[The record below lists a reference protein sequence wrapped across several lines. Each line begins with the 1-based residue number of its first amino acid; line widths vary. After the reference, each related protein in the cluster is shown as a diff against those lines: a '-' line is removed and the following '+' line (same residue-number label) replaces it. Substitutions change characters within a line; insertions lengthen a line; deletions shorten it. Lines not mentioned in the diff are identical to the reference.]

1 LVASQANPATRPGEK
16 KAINRAYSEL
26 LAIAR
31 TTVTQSRAVT
41 KALHDSAAVAA
52 QRLQQQFADL
62 LPLVEQVI
70 AQTERRVLKG
80 ESVPAAEKV
89 VSLVEPH
96 TQIICRG
103 KAPPRDTEFGHKV
116 DYAEV
121 DGGLIIAWKVIA
133 TGNPPDES
141 WLVPALREHR
151 RLFHHA
157 PQVLAGDR
165 GFFSP
170 DNKRQARQMGV
181 KQFAVPQTGRLT
193 KQQRQR
199 EKQPWFKQGQRF
211 RNGIEGR
218 ISVVRRTVQLTR
230 CPNHGL
236 DGFERWIGWGIIVAN
251 LVVIA
256 RKIRRRHRGSKR

>member
-1 LVASQANPATRPGEK
+1 MTEALRDSSTAT
-16 KAINRAYSEL
+16 
-26 LAIAR
+26 
-31 TTVTQSRAVT
+31 
-41 KALHDSAAVAA
+41 A
-52 QRLQQQFADL
+52 QRLRQQFGEL
-62 LPLVEQVI
+62 MPLVEQVI
-70 AQTERRVLKG
+70 EQTERRVLKG
-80 ESVPAAEKV
+80 ESVPAADKI

-103 KAPPRDTEFGHKV
+103 KAPPHDTEFGHKV

-121 DGGLIIAWKVIA
+121 DGGLIIAWKIIA
-133 TGNPPDES
+133 VGNPPDEP
-141 WLVPALREHR
+141 WLLPALREHQ

-157 PQVLAGDR
+157 PHVLAGDR

-170 DNKRQARQMGV
+170 ANKRRARQAGV
-181 KQFAVPQTGRLT
+181 KQFAIPQPGHLT
-193 KQQRQR
+193 TRQRQR

-218 ISVVRRTVQLTR
+218 ISVVGRTVQLTR

-236 DGFERWIGWGIIVAN
+236 DGFERWVGWGVIVAN

-256 RKIRRRHRGSKR
+256 RKLHKRRRGSKHEAN

>member
-1 LVASQANPATRPGEK
+1 M
-16 KAINRAYSEL
+16 
-26 LAIAR
+26 AIAR
-31 TTVTQSRAVT
+31 ATVSQSHAVSD
-41 KALHDSAAVAA
+41 ALRESPAAAA
-52 QRLQQQFADL
+52 QRIREQFDEL
-62 LPLVEQVI
+62 RPLVEQVI

-89 VSLVEPH
+89 VRLVELH

-103 KAPPRDTEFGHKV
+103 KAPPHDTEFGHKV

-121 DGGLIIAWKVIA
+121 DGGLISAWQIIPV
-133 TGNPPDES
+133 GNPPDES
-141 WLVPALREHR
+141 WLVPALREHQ
-151 RLFHHA
+151 RLFRHA
-157 PQVLAGDR
+157 PHVLAGDR
-165 GFFSP
+165 AFFSP
-170 DNKRQARQMGV
+170 AHKRHARQAGV
-181 KQFAVPQTGRLT
+181 KQFAIPQSGRLT
-193 KQQRQR
+193 ARQRQR

-236 DGFERWIGWGIIVAN
+236 DGFERWIGWGIVVAN

-256 RKIRRRHRGSKR
+256 RKLHNRRRGSKRQAK

>member
-1 LVASQANPATRPGEK
+1 MNQ
-16 KAINRAYSEL
+16 AYSEL

-31 TTVTQSRAVT
+31 ATLTQSRAVT
-41 KALHDSAAVAA
+41 EDLRDSPAAPA
-52 QRLQQQFADL
+52 QRLRQQFSEL
-62 LPLVEQVI
+62 MPLVEQVI

-103 KAPPRDTEFGHKV
+103 KAPPHDTEFGHKV

-121 DGGLIIAWKVIA
+121 DGGLIIAWTIIA
-133 TGNPPDES
+133 VGNPPDEP
-141 WLVPALREHR
+141 WLLPALREHQ

-157 PQVLAGDR
+157 PHVLAGDR
-165 GFFSP
+165 AFFSP
-170 DNKRQARQMGV
+170 ANKRHARQAAV
-181 KQFAVPQTGRLT
+181 KQFAIPQPGRLT
-193 KQQRQR
+193 TQQRQR

-218 ISVVRRTVQLTR
+218 ISVVGRTVQLTR
-230 CPNHGL
+230 CPYHGL
-236 DGFERWIGWGIIVAN
+236 DGFERWVGWGIIVAN

-256 RKIRRRHRGSKR
+256 RKLHKRRRGPKHQTK

>member
-1 LVASQANPATRPGEK
+1 L
-16 KAINRAYSEL
+16 
-26 LAIAR
+26 
-31 TTVTQSRAVT
+31 TQSRTVT
-41 KALHDSAAVAA
+41 EALRDSPAAPA
-52 QRLQQQFADL
+52 QRLQQQFSEL
-62 LPLVEQVI
+62 MPLVEQVI

-103 KAPPRDTEFGHKV
+103 KAPPHDTEFGHKV

-121 DGGLIIAWKVIA
+121 DGGLIIAWNIIA
-133 TGNPPDES
+133 VGNPPDEP
-141 WLVPALREHR
+141 WLRPALHEHQ

-157 PQVLAGDR
+157 PHVLAGDHA
-165 GFFSP
+165 FFSP
-170 DNKRQARQMGV
+170 ANKRHARQAGV
-181 KQFAVPQTGRLT
+181 KQFAIPQPGRLT
-193 KQQRQR
+193 TQQRQR

-218 ISVVRRTVQLTR
+218 ISVVGRTVQLTR

-236 DGFERWIGWGIIVAN
+236 EGFERWVGWGIIVAN

-256 RKIRRRHRGSKR
+256 RKLHKRQRGSKHQTK

>member
-1 LVASQANPATRPGEK
+1 MT
-16 KAINRAYSEL
+16 
-26 LAIAR
+26 IAR
-31 TTVTQSRAVT
+31 TTVTQSRAVME
-41 KALHDSAAVAA
+41 ALREVSDAAAPRA
-52 QRLQQQFADL
+52 YQQFDEM

-70 AQTERRVLKG
+70 AQTERRVLHG

-103 KAPPRDTEFGHKV
+103 KAPPHDTEFGHKV

-121 DGGLIIAWKVIA
+121 DGGLISAWQVIA

-141 WLVPALREHR
+141 WLVPALCEHR

-157 PQVLAGDR
+157 PEVLAGDR

-181 KQFAVPQTGRLT
+181 KQFAIPQKGHLT
-193 KQQRQR
+193 SQQRQR
-199 EKQPWFKQGQRF
+199 EKQRWFKQGQRF

-218 ISVVRRTVQLTR
+218 ISVVRRTVQLIR

-236 DGFERWIGWGIIVAN
+236 DGFERWIDWGIIVAN

-256 RKIRRRHRGSKR
+256 RKLHNRRRDSKRQAK

>member
-1 LVASQANPATRPGEK
+1 
-16 KAINRAYSEL
+16 

-31 TTVTQSRAVT
+31 ATVSQSHAVSEVLR
-41 KALHDSAAVAA
+41 KSSAVSA
-52 QRLQQQFADL
+52 QRLRQQFDEL

-70 AQTERRVLKG
+70 VQTERRVLRG

-103 KAPPRDTEFGHKV
+103 KAPPHDTEFGHKV

-121 DGGLIIAWKVIA
+121 DGGLIIAWQVIA

-141 WLVPALREHR
+141 WLLPALREHQ

-157 PQVLAGDR
+157 PHVLAGDR

-181 KQFAVPQTGRLT
+181 KQFAIPQTGHLT
-193 KQQRQR
+193 TQERQR
-199 EKQPWFKQGQRF
+199 EEQPWFKKGQRF

-218 ISVVRRTVQLTR
+218 ISVVRRTVQLTC

-256 RKIRRRHRGSKR
+256 RKLHNRRRGSKRQAK

>member
-1 LVASQANPATRPGEK
+1 MSQ
-16 KAINRAYSEL
+16 SH
-26 LAIAR
+26 
-31 TTVTQSRAVT
+31 AVT
-41 KALHDSAAVAA
+41 EALREVSAVSA
-52 QRLQQQFADL
+52 QRLRQQFDDW
-62 LPLVEQVI
+62 LPLVEQVM

-103 KAPPRDTEFGHKV
+103 KAPPHDTEFGHKV

-121 DGGLIIAWKVIA
+121 DGGLLIAWQGMA

-141 WLVPALREHR
+141 WLLPALREHQ

-157 PQVLAGDR
+157 PHVLAGDR

-170 DNKRQARQMGV
+170 DNRRQARQLGV
-181 KQFAVPQTGRLT
+181 KQFAIPQTGRLT
-193 KQQRQR
+193 ARERQR

-230 CPNHGL
+230 CPHHGL

-256 RKIRRRHRGSKR
+256 RKLHNRRRGSKRQAK

>member
-1 LVASQANPATRPGEK
+1 MTEALSQS
-16 KAINRAYSEL
+16 SEP
-26 LAIAR
+26 
-31 TTVTQSRAVT
+31 S
-41 KALHDSAAVAA
+41 A
-52 QRLQQQFADL
+52 QRLHNQFRAL
-62 LPLVEQVI
+62 LPLVKQVMV
-70 AQTERRVLKG
+70 QTERRVWHG

-103 KAPPRDTEFGHKV
+103 KAPPHDTEFGHKV

-121 DGGLIIAWKVIA
+121 DGGLIIAWKNIA

-141 WLVPALREHR
+141 WLLPALCEHH
-151 RLFHHA
+151 RLFHRA
-157 PQVLAGDR
+157 PHVLAGDR
-165 GFFSP
+165 AFFSP
-170 DNKRQARQMGV
+170 TNKRRARQAGV
-181 KQFAVPQTGRLT
+181 KQFAIPQPGRLT
-193 KQQRQR
+193 TKQRQR

-218 ISVVRRTVQLTR
+218 ISVVRRTVQLRR

-236 DGFERWIGWGIIVAN
+236 DGFERWIGWGIVVAN

-256 RKIRRRHRGSKR
+256 RKLHNRRRGSKRQTK

>member
-1 LVASQANPATRPGEK
+1 M
-16 KAINRAYSEL
+16 
-26 LAIAR
+26 
-31 TTVTQSRAVT
+31 TQSRAVIEVLGEWCAPYAPRVGQHLAELIT
-41 KALHDSAAVAA
+41 VVGHGSGQK
-52 QRLQQQFADL
+52 Q
-62 LPLVEQVI
+62 
-70 AQTERRVLKG
+70 RRVLNG
-80 ESVPAAEKV
+80 ESVPAADKI

-103 KAPPRDTEFGHKV
+103 KAPQHDTEFGHKV

-121 DGGLIIAWKVIA
+121 DGGLIIAWQVIA
-133 TGNPPDES
+133 TGNPSDES
-141 WLVPALREHR
+141 WLLPALGEHH

-157 PQVLAGDR
+157 PHVLAGDR
-165 GFFSP
+165 AFFSP
-170 DNKRQARQMGV
+170 TNKRRARQAGV
-181 KQFAVPQTGRLT
+181 KQFAIPQTGRLT
-193 KQQRQR
+193 TRQRQH

-236 DGFERWIGWGIIVAN
+236 NGFERWIGWGIIVAN

-256 RKIRRRHRGSKR
+256 RKLHKRRRGSKLQAK

>member
-1 LVASQANPATRPGEK
+1 M
-16 KAINRAYSEL
+16 
-26 LAIAR
+26 
-31 TTVTQSRAVT
+31 TQSRAVT
-41 KALHDSAAVAA
+41 EVLRESSAASA
-52 QRLQQQFADL
+52 QHLREQFAEL
-62 LPLVEQVI
+62 LPLVEQVV

-80 ESVPAAEKV
+80 ESVSAAEKV

-103 KAPPRDTEFGHKV
+103 KAPPHDTEFGHKV

-121 DGGLIIAWKVIA
+121 DGGLIIAWNVIA
-133 TGNPPDES
+133 TGNPPDET
-141 WLVPALREHR
+141 WLMPALREHR

-157 PQVLAGDR
+157 PHVLAGDR

-170 DNKRQARQMGV
+170 ANKRLARQAGV
-181 KQFAVPQTGRLT
+181 KQFAIPHTGRLT

-230 CPNHGL
+230 CPTHGL

-251 LVVIA
+251 LVVVA
-256 RKIRRRHRGSKR
+256 RKLHKRRRSSKRQAK

>member
-1 LVASQANPATRPGEK
+1 ME
-16 KAINRAYSEL
+16 
-26 LAIAR
+26 
-31 TTVTQSRAVT
+31 
-41 KALHDSAAVAA
+41 ALCDSSAPSAA
-52 QRLQQQFADL
+52 RLQQQLAAVV
-62 LPLVEQVI
+62 PLVEQVI

-80 ESVPAAEKV
+80 ESVPAADKV

-103 KAPPRDTEFGHKV
+103 KAPPHDTEFGHKV

-121 DGGLIIAWKVIA
+121 DGGLMIAWKVIA
-133 TGNPPDES
+133 MGNPSDES
-141 WLVPALREHR
+141 WLVPALHEHQ

-165 GFFSP
+165 GFFSQ
-170 DNKRQARQMGV
+170 DNKRQARQAGV
-181 KQFAVPQTGRLT
+181 KRFAIPQKGHLT
-193 KQQRQR
+193 PRQRQR
-199 EKQPWFKQGQRF
+199 EKQSWFKQGQRF

-236 DGFERWIGWGIIVAN
+236 GGFERWIGWGIIVAN

-256 RKIRRRHRGSKR
+256 RKIHKRRRSSERQAN

>member
-1 LVASQANPATRPGEK
+1 
-16 KAINRAYSEL
+16 
-26 LAIAR
+26 
-31 TTVTQSRAVT
+31 VTQGRAVT
-41 KALHDSAAVAA
+41 DALSESSAPSA
-52 QRLQQQFADL
+52 QRLRQQFAEL
-62 LPLVEQVI
+62 IPLVEQVM
-70 AQTERRVLKG
+70 AQTERRVLNG
-80 ESVPAAEKV
+80 ESVPAADKV

-103 KAPPRDTEFGHKV
+103 KAPPHDTEFGHKV

-121 DGGLIIAWKVIA
+121 DGGLISAWQIIAV
-133 TGNPPDES
+133 GNPPDES
-141 WLVPALREHR
+141 WLVPALREHQ

-157 PQVLAGDR
+157 PHVLAGDR

-170 DNKRQARQMGV
+170 DNKRWARQVGV
-181 KQFAVPQTGRLT
+181 KQVAIPQTGRLT
-193 KQQRQR
+193 TRQRQR

-230 CPNHGL
+230 CPYHGL

-256 RKIRRRHRGSKR
+256 RKLHKRHRGSKRQAN

>member
-1 LVASQANPATRPGEK
+1 
-16 KAINRAYSEL
+16 
-26 LAIAR
+26 
-31 TTVTQSRAVT
+31 VTQSRAVSE
-41 KALHDSAAVAA
+41 ALCESSAAPA
-52 QRLQQQFADL
+52 QRLREQFSAV

-70 AQTERRVLKG
+70 AQTKRRVLQG
-80 ESVPAAEKV
+80 ENVPAADKV

-103 KAPPRDTEFGHKV
+103 KAPPHDTEFGHKV

-121 DGGLIIAWKVIA
+121 DGGMIIAWKVIA

-141 WLVPALREHR
+141 WLLPALCEHR

-157 PQVLAGDR
+157 PHVLAGDR
-165 GFFSP
+165 AFFSP
-170 DNKRQARQMGV
+170 TNKQRARQAGV
-181 KQFAVPQTGRLT
+181 KQFAIPQTGRVT

-218 ISVVRRTVQLTR
+218 ISVVRRTVQLSR
-230 CPNHGL
+230 CPNHGIA
-236 DGFERWIGWGIIVAN
+236 GFERWIGWGIIVAN

-256 RKIRRRHRGSKR
+256 RKLHKRRRGSKCQAK

>member
-1 LVASQANPATRPGEK
+1 M
-16 KAINRAYSEL
+16 SEVL
-26 LAIAR
+26 R
-31 TTVTQSRAVT
+31 ES
-41 KALHDSAAVAA
+41 SAASA
-52 QRLQQQFADL
+52 QRLRQQFDEL

-70 AQTERRVLKG
+70 VQTERRVLKG

-103 KAPPRDTEFGHKV
+103 KAPPHDTEFGHKV

-121 DGGLIIAWKVIA
+121 DGGLIIAWQVIA
-133 TGNPPDES
+133 TGNPTDES
-141 WLVPALREHR
+141 WLLPALREHQ
-151 RLFHHA
+151 RLFPHA
-157 PQVLAGDR
+157 PHVLAGDC

-181 KQFAVPQTGRLT
+181 KQFAIPQTGHLT
-193 KQQRQR
+193 TRERQR
-199 EKQPWFKQGQRF
+199 EKQPWFKKGPRF
-211 RNGIEGR
+211 GNEIEGR
-218 ISVVRRTVQLTR
+218 ISVVRRTVQLTC

-236 DGFERWIGWGIIVAN
+236 DGFERWICWGIIVTN

-256 RKIRRRHRGSKR
+256 RKLQNRRRGSKRQAK

>member
-1 LVASQANPATRPGEK
+1 MTEALRDSSTAT
-16 KAINRAYSEL
+16 
-26 LAIAR
+26 
-31 TTVTQSRAVT
+31 
-41 KALHDSAAVAA
+41 A
-52 QRLQQQFADL
+52 QRLRQQFSEL
-62 LPLVEQVI
+62 MPLVEQVI
-70 AQTERRVLKG
+70 EQTERRVLKG
-80 ESVPAAEKV
+80 ESVPAADKI

-103 KAPPRDTEFGHKV
+103 KAPPHDTEFGHKV

-121 DGGLIIAWKVIA
+121 DGGLIIAWKIIA
-133 TGNPPDES
+133 VGNPPDEP
-141 WLVPALREHR
+141 WLLPALREHQ

-157 PQVLAGDR
+157 PHVLAGDR

-170 DNKRQARQMGV
+170 ANKRRARQAGV
-181 KQFAVPQTGRLT
+181 KQFAIPQPGRLT
-193 KQQRQR
+193 TRQRQR

-218 ISVVRRTVQLTR
+218 ISVVGRTVQLTR

-236 DGFERWIGWGIIVAN
+236 DGFERWVGWGVIVAN

-256 RKIRRRHRGSKR
+256 RKLHKRRRGSKHQAN